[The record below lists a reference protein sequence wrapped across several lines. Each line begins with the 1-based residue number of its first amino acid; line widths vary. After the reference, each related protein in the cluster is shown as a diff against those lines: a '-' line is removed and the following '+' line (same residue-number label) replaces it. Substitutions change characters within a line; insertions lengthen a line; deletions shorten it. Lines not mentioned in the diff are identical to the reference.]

1 MNVREYLK
9 KQTAITASPPGT
21 SRRVNTSAVLA
32 VVCVALGAVAAAMA
46 SLNVALPDLARSTG
60 ATQTQLE
67 WIIDV
72 YSLVFAA
79 LLLPAGALGDRYGRR
94 RALLAG
100 LLIFGGASVA
110 AMTATSAN
118 ELIALR
124 GVIGLGAA
132 LVMPATLSTIT
143 GTFPPAQRTRAV
155 SVWARWR
162 AEPRCW
168 ACCALACCCSGS
180 PGDRRS
186 P

>member
-1 MNVREYLK
+1 MSVHTYFM
-9 KQTAITASPPGT
+9 KQAGITTSRPDT

-67 WIIDV
+67 WIIDA

-100 LLIFGGASVA
+100 LAIFGGASAA

-118 ELIALR
+118 ELI
-124 GVIGLGAA
+124 G
-132 LVMPATLSTIT
+132 
-143 GTFPPAQRTRAV
+143 RASCRERV
-155 SVWARWR
+155 SKQV
-162 AEPRCW
+162 
-168 ACCALACCCSGS
+168 
-180 PGDRRS
+180 
-186 P
+186 